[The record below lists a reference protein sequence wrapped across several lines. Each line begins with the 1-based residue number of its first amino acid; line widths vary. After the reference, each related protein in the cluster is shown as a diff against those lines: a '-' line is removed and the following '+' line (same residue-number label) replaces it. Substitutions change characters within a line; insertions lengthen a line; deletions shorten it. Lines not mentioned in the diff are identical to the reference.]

1 MFYFIQKWLRTDIP
15 GSRDADA
22 SKNISTCADK
32 CFIPE
37 LVLLLEKAPLSNNI
51 FVVVTGIFVMIVEID
66 KRIMFHDVLAMEY
79 LMKNKKYSNIDYIT
93 RTFLTMVFLILGLFV
108 CGFQSV
114 VSTQV

>member
-1 MFYFIQKWLRTDIP
+1 M
-15 GSRDADA
+15 
-22 SKNISTCADK
+22 
-32 CFIPE
+32 
-37 LVLLLEKAPLSNNI
+37 EKAPLSNNI